1 MVKFQLLILNL
12 FCWDV
17 VFFNVQDEVIVV
29 DVVEDLSVMEFDAS
43 AADGTFKFKFSKS
56 RSSAFNHFCSD
67 FTLILKY

>member
-1 MVKFQLLILNL
+1 LG
-12 FCWDV
+12 V
-17 VFFNVQDEVIVV
+17 VVFNVQDEVILVDVV
-29 DVVEDLSVMEFDAS
+29 VVEDLSVMEFDAS